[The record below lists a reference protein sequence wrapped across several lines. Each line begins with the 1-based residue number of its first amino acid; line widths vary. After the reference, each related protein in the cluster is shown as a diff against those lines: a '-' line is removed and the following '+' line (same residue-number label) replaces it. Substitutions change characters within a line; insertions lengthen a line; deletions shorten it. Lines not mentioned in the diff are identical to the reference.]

1 MNADDLDPRTLE
13 ERILAA
19 LQPKSARVQSVSDL
33 VRALAG
39 KNPTDERE
47 AAVRAAIASLERK
60 GDLVRVKGEK
70 VSRIEFTDYAAGRL
84 AIRGEGRAWLLS
96 GEPGVPDLPIMKG
109 GLASALDG
117 DFVLVRVEK
126 EKERGRSYRAPREV
140 GRVLKRSRAGPTEP
154 SSSRSTRRSTRS

>member
-84 AIRGEGRAWLLS
+84 ADRRGGSAGVVP
-96 GEPGVPDLPIMKG
+96 GEPGG
-109 GLASALDG
+109 A
-117 DFVLVRVEK
+117 
-126 EKERGRSYRAPREV
+126 
-140 GRVLKRSRAGPTEP
+140 EP
-154 SSSRSTRRSTRS
+154 P